1 MKNKEQKKT
10 NSEDQ
15 QAPGLDASD
24 KSKDQTD
31 KQKEQAEEP
40 KDEAD
45 RQESDPAS
53 KLEEVNDRFLRL
65 FSEFD
70 NYRKRTARER
80 IELAKTA
87 SSDIITALLPVLD
100 DLERAC
106 KVEGQGN
113 EGSRP
118 NDGLVLILNK
128 FKAILRQKGV
138 EEIPSIGQV
147 FDTDLHEA
155 ITHVPAPDKDQK
167 GKIIDEV
174 QKGYMLNGKVI
185 RFSRVVVAS

>member
-10 NSEDQ
+10 ATEHQ
-15 QAPGLDASD
+15 QAQNGDA
-24 KSKDQTD
+24 TD
-31 KQKEQAEEP
+31 KPIEQADEPKEQADEPKEQAEEP
-40 KDEAD
+40 
-45 RQESDPAS
+45 QDPS
-53 KLEEVNDRFLRL
+53 KLEEANDRFLRL

-80 IELAKTA
+80 LEFAKTA

-106 KVEGQGN
+106 QVEGQGN

-118 NDGLVLILNK
+118 NEGLILILNK

-155 ITHVPAPDKDQK
+155 ITHVPASGKDQK